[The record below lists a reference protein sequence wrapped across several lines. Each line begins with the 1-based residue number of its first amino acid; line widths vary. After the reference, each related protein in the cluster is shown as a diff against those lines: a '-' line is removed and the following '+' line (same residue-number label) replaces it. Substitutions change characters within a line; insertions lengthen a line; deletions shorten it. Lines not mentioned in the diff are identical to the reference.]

1 MVKCRIEQPI
11 GVFDSGVGGL
21 TVLKALKQRLPFEDF
36 LYLGDTARL
45 PYGTK
50 SAQSIS
56 RYALQA
62 ATLLVRQGIKLLVIA
77 CNTAS
82 SVALP
87 ALHEL
92 FQPLP
97 IIGVIDPGAERSCR
111 ASISG
116 DIAVIA
122 TEGTVRQ
129 GAYKEAICRIRPDAS
144 VVSIACPL
152 FVALA
157 EEGWI
162 DGPLVEGIIARYL
175 EPLLINP
182 EPHKIDCLVLGC
194 THFPVLSGAIRN
206 VIGSNILLVDSAD
219 TTAVA
224 VENELGREGLL
235 QASGKKEGIVRF
247 FATDGADRFA
257 RVGGIF
263 LGRSISPAEVEIV
276 DL

>member
-1 MVKCRIEQPI
+1 MINDSIEQPI

-21 TVLKALKQRLPFEDF
+21 TVLKALLERLPFEDF

-50 SAQSIS
+50 SAHSVT

-62 ATLLVRQGIKLLVIA
+62 ARLLVEGSVKLLVIA

-82 SVALP
+82 AIALP
-87 ALHEL
+87 ALLEH
-92 FQPLP
+92 FHPLP
-97 IIGVIDPGAERSCR
+97 IIGVIIPGADSACK
-111 ASISG
+111 ASTTG
-116 DIAVIA
+116 KIAVIA
-122 TEGTVRQ
+122 TESTVRQ
-129 GAYKEAICRIRPDAS
+129 GAYHQAIANLRPDVS

-162 DGPLVEGIIARYL
+162 GGPLVEGIIAHYL
-175 EPLLINP
+175 EPLLNRSGTQ
-182 EPHKIDCLVLGC
+182 KIDCLVLGC
-194 THFPVLSGAIRN
+194 THFPVLASSIRN
-206 VIGSNILLVDSAD
+206 VIGPDIALVDSAC
-219 TTAVA
+219 TTATA
-224 VENELGREGLL
+224 VESELRIRNLLRETR
-235 QASGKKEGIVRF
+235 SGEGKVRF

-257 RVGGIF
+257 RVSAVF
-263 LGRSISPAEVEIV
+263 LGKAIRESDVAIV

>member
-1 MVKCRIEQPI
+1 VNDPIEQPI

-21 TVLKALKQRLPFEDF
+21 TVLKALREKLPFEDF

-50 SAQSIS
+50 SAHSVT

-62 ATLLVRQGIKLLVIA
+62 AKLLVDRRVKILIVA

-82 SVALP
+82 AIALP
-87 ALHEL
+87 SLLEL
-92 FQPLP
+92 FHPLP
-97 IIGVIDPGAERSCR
+97 IIGVIAPGADVACQTSV
-111 ASISG
+111 SG
-116 DIAVIA
+116 KIAVIA
-122 TEGTVRQ
+122 TESTVRQ
-129 GAYKEAICRIRPDAS
+129 GAYHKAISCIRPEVS

-162 DGPLVEGIIARYL
+162 GGPLVEGIIAHYL
-175 EPLLINP
+175 DPLLKSP
-182 EPHKIDCLVLGC
+182 SAQKIDCLVLGC
-194 THFPVLSGAIRN
+194 THFPVLASSIRN
-206 VIGSNILLVDSAD
+206 VVGPDIALVDSAR
-219 TTAVA
+219 TTATA
-224 VENELGREGLL
+224 VKHELRIRKLLRETQRGD
-235 QASGKKEGIVRF
+235 GKVRF

-257 RVGGIF
+257 RVSEIF
-263 LGRSISPAEVEIV
+263 LGKPILESDVEIV